1 MVIFHSYRNSL
12 LGMVPLK
19 KHIHDSESAANL
31 PSGGTA
37 QRLRL
42 EEGHGHGDYGD
53 YHASAPAFEE
63 IHPSAP
69 PEVLVLNGGCRGYR
83 IYMDMIYDTKR

>member
-1 MVIFHSYRNSL
+1 MVIVHSYRNSL

-19 KHIHDSESAANL
+19 KHIHERKRSKSTGT
-31 PSGGTA
+31 GGTA
-37 QRLRL
+37 HRLRL
-42 EEGHGHGDYGD
+42 EEGHGHGDNGD

-69 PEVLVLNGGCRGYR
+69 PEVLVLNGGCRGDR
-83 IYMDMIYDTKR
+83 IHVDTKR